1 VVKICSV
8 RLKNQAFKAR
18 TGDILLDAALVNGV
32 NLPHDCRAGL
42 CGSCLTRV
50 AKGSTILG
58 ETAVPGMVHACQ
70 ARILSDLEI
79 EADEVPAVANADG
92 RVTGLRQLAPDV
104 IEVTIEPER
113 RLLHLPGQYFKFKFD
128 GFPIRSYSPTRP
140 LERRKQGS
148 NITLQVRRQKGG
160 RVSGQLGREIRVAH
174 PVAIEGPYGS
184 AFLRPGKTGRLILIS
199 SGTGFA
205 PIWSIAYAA
214 LRENPERPIVVIA
227 GVRTADP
234 IYMAHGLE
242 RIAQFPNVDIL
253 VTIGRRPSASE
264 AVREGYPTD
273 HLPRLSAD
281 DTVYACGPAQMIETL
296 APMVV
301 RSKALF
307 YSDPFEPAPETNDQ
321 PMVESA
327 KRLKRFLIPEGGFG
341 LPLSSAFPAPR
352 TSS

>member
-1 VVKICSV
+1 
-8 RLKNQAFKAR
+8 
-18 TGDILLDAALVNGV
+18 
-32 NLPHDCRAGL
+32 
-42 CGSCLTRV
+42 
-50 AKGSTILG
+50 
-58 ETAVPGMVHACQ
+58 MVHACQ

-113 RLLHLPGQYFKFKFD
+113 RLLHVPGQYFKFKFD

-148 NITLQVRRQKGG
+148 NIPLQVRRQKGG

-174 PVAIEGPYGS
+174 AVAIEGPYGS
-184 AFLRPGKTGRLILIS
+184 AFLRPGKTGRLVLIS

-281 DTVYACGPAQMIETL
+281 ETVYACGPAQMIETL
-296 APMVV
+296 APMEV

-341 LPLSSAFPAPR
+341 LPVSRAFPAPR